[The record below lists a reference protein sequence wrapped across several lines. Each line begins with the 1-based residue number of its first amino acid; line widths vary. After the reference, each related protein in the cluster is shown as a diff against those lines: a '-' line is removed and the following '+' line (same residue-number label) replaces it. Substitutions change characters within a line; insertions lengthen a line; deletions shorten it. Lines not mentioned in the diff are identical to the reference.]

1 MPSGSID
8 PKEIKNLTS
17 ELIAQPAERDE
28 EGSDEE

>member
-1 MPSGSID
+1 MPDKSTE